1 MSPKAS
7 LYNGLERF
15 IM

>member
-1 MSPKAS
+1 MSYKAS
-7 LYNGLERF
+7 LYKGLERF

>member
-1 MSPKAS
+1 VGRRVGT
-7 LYNGLERF
+7 NGLERF